1 MGGREKE
8 VKDIERGRLI
18 DSAALRMLSE
28 VVISGEDGLDFPVRG
43 LGGIFPHKKNL
54 IYQLNA
60 VLWCTLDMLC
70 IWRK

>member
-1 MGGREKE
+1 
-8 VKDIERGRLI
+8 
-18 DSAALRMLSE
+18 MLSE